1 MPEARFKYMASIY
14 LLELF
19 NRISYETAVF
29 LAILLVDLKYA
40 RYRGIGF

>member
-1 MPEARFKYMASIY
+1 MTSIC

-29 LAILLVDLKYA
+29 LAILLIDLKYA